1 MSHQKKNAAIAYAR
15 DMAAWWRGHQ
25 WLLPPATADATGLAA
40 DAYRSVG
47 VANGGR
53 RCSMVEIAA
62 AWDRAADLLEK
73 GGTP

>member
-1 MSHQKKNAAIAYAR
+1 MTDKKKSAAVAYAR

-25 WLLPPATADATGLAA
+25 WSLPPATADVTGLAA
-40 DAYRSVG
+40 DAYRSIG

-62 AWDRAADLLEK
+62 AWDRAADLLER
-73 GGTP
+73 GGAS